1 MSQPGQGHEGS
12 GGPRIP
18 RLWPFKHVYYGWA
31 IVGAAFIVGFG
42 QVPVFGPVIGV
53 FIKPI
58 EEELGWSRATIALG
72 FTLGSMTGSLTTFLV
87 GRFLDRHGARV
98 IVAVA
103 GIVITLALLGMS
115 FMQAPWHFWVL
126 FGLGRGSA
134 LAGIQVGTSIAV
146 ANWFIRKRGRAMG
159 IRGIGQR
166 SGQALV
172 PLLILSV
179 MVVADWRTAFLVLAG
194 LAALTI
200 VAPAALVLRRRPED
214 LGLLPDGAAPEES
227 AESGGRGTRESS
239 GGEVSWTLAE
249 ARRTRAFWMIV
260 LFMTTDRFAM
270 GSINLHMV
278 ANFQDKELP
287 AAVAVGVL
295 SLFAATS
302 AVTVVPWGFLLERIH
317 VRYGAM
323 MMLAM
328 LVMSMFI
335 LMVADNIV
343 LALAFGLLFGL
354 ATGASTVVEPML
366 LPDYFGRRS
375 VGAMRGF
382 AAPLRVASPLG
393 PVFAGWLYDT
403 TGSYTIAFGI
413 FAAIF
418 AVLFVAMLLA
428 TPPRK
433 PEAVTVADKPSR
445 GEAG

>member
-1 MSQPGQGHEGS
+1 MSQPGRADEGL
-12 GGPRIP
+12 GAPRIP
-18 RLWPFKHVYYGWA
+18 RLWPFKSVYYGWA
-31 IVGAAFIVGFG
+31 IVGAAFVVGFG

-72 FTLGSMTGSLTTFLV
+72 FTLGSMTGSMTTFVV

-98 IVAVA
+98 IIVIA

-115 FMQAPWHFWVL
+115 FMQASWQFWIL

-179 MVVADWRTAFLVLAG
+179 MAVADWRTAFLVLSG

-200 VAPAALVLRRRPED
+200 VLPAALVLRRWPED
-214 LGLLPDGAAPEES
+214 LGLLPDGAAPDEPQES
-227 AESGGRGTRESS
+227 AAGHRRGVRQSS

-249 ARRTRAFWMIV
+249 ARKTRAFWMIV

-278 ANFQDKELP
+278 ANFQDQGLP

-295 SLFAATS
+295 SLFAATA

-317 VRYGAM
+317 VRYGALI
-323 MMLAM
+323 MLAM
-328 LVMSMFI
+328 LVLAMFI
-335 LMVADNIV
+335 LLVADNIV
-343 LALAFGLLFGL
+343 LALAF
-354 ATGASTVVEPML
+354 
-366 LPDYFGRRS
+366 
-375 VGAMRGF
+375 
-382 AAPLRVASPLG
+382 
-393 PVFAGWLYDT
+393 
-403 TGSYTIAFGI
+403 
-413 FAAIF
+413 AIHE
-418 AVLFVAMLLA
+418 
-428 TPPRK
+428 T
-433 PEAVTVADKPSR
+433 
-445 GEAG
+445 

>member
-1 MSQPGQGHEGS
+1 MSSPDQASQTTRV
-12 GGPRIP
+12 PRI
-18 RLWPFKHVYYGWA
+18 WPFKRVYYGWA
-31 IVGAAFIVGFG
+31 IVGAAFVVGFG
-42 QVPVFGPVIGV
+42 QVPVFGPVLGV

-58 EEELGWSRATIALG
+58 EEELGWDRATIALG

-98 IVAVA
+98 IIVVA
-103 GIVITLALLGMS
+103 GIVITLALLGIS
-115 FMQAPWHFWVL
+115 FMQEPWQFWIL

-134 LAGIQVGTSIAV
+134 LAGIQVGTGIAI

-172 PLLILSV
+172 PLFILSV
-179 MVVADWRTAFLVLAG
+179 MAVADWRMAFRVLASF
-194 LAALTI
+194 AALTI
-200 VAPAALVLRRRPED
+200 VLPAALVLRRWPED
-214 LGLLPDGAAPEES
+214 LGLLPDGAASGAPKEPEE
-227 AESGGRGTRESS
+227 GHGRGR
-239 GGEVSWTLAE
+239 GEARGADISWTLAE

-278 ANFQDKELP
+278 ANFQDKGLP
-287 AAVAVGVL
+287 DAVAVGVL

-302 AVTVVPWGFLLERIH
+302 AVTVVPWGFLMERIH

-323 MMLAM
+323 MMLVM
-328 LVMSMFI
+328 LVIAMFI
-335 LMVADNIV
+335 LVVADNIV
-343 LALAFGLLFGL
+343 LAMTFGLLFGL
-354 ATGASTVVEPML
+354 ATGASTVVEPLL

-382 AAPLRVASPLG
+382 AAPLRVASPFG

-403 TGSYTIAFGI
+403 TGSYAIAFSI

-418 AVLFVAMLLA
+418 AMLFVALLLA
-428 TPPRK
+428 TPPQK
-433 PEAVTVADKPSR
+433 PEATTQDSQPAST
-445 GEAG
+445 EAG